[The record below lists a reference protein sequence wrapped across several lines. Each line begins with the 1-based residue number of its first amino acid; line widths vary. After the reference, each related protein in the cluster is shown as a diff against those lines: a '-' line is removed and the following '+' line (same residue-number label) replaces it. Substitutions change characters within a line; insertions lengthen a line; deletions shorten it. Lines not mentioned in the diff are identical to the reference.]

1 MKILD
6 VFSWLPEKE
15 LSIEQIKNIFLMSC
29 EGIDDNIYVVAY
41 AIPDNAEL
49 HIIECKNELL
59 SEGKM
64 VAYIMRGDM
73 VVSLI
78 GYKN

>member
-1 MKILD
+1 MRILD
-6 VFSWLPEKE
+6 LFSWLPEKE
-15 LSIEQIKNIFLMSC
+15 LSIEQIRSIFLKSC
-29 EGIDDNIYVVAY
+29 EGIADSIHVVAHE
-41 AIPDNAEL
+41 IPDNAGL

-64 VAYIMRGDM
+64 IAYIMKGDM
-73 VVSLI
+73 VVALI